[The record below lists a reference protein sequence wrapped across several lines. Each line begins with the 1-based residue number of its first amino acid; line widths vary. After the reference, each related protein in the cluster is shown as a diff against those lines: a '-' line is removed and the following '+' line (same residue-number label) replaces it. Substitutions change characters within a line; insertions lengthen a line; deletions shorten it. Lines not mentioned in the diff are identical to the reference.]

1 MRLPALLTKPSVP
14 PMEHAPARAASF
26 ERVGPAEPAS
36 PVVVSVPHAGRDYP
50 AAMIPM
56 LRVAPSKLLPLED
69 RFIDLAAEGVTNAG
83 ATLLTAR
90 RARAWIDLNRA
101 EEELD
106 AAMVEG
112 AATGLS
118 DTPKVRGGLGL
129 VPRRLPGVGEL
140 WRGRLKAADVA
151 QRIAEDHRPY
161 HAALAEALAAARARF
176 GIALLI
182 DLHSMPPV
190 KGSAWRV
197 PPRIVLGDRFGR
209 TAAPRFT
216 ARLAALAQAAGL
228 PVAENS
234 PYSGGHILER
244 HGDPARG
251 IHAIQV
257 EVDRSLYL
265 APGLREPSPKAVV
278 GVARLVEAMTAA
290 LADEAL
296 GGSLPIA
303 AE

>member
-1 MRLPALLTKPSVP
+1 MVD
-14 PMEHAPARAASF
+14 APVNGASF
-26 ERVGPAEPAS
+26 ERFGPAQPTS

-50 AAMIPM
+50 PAMTAM
-56 LRVAPSKLLPLED
+56 LRVAPAKLLPLED
-69 RFIDLAAEGVTNAG
+69 RFVDLVAAGVVERG
-83 ATLLTAR
+83 ATLFVAR

-101 EEELD
+101 EDEVD
-106 AAMVEG
+106 PAMVEG
-112 AATGLS
+112 SAAGLS

-140 WRGRLKAADVA
+140 WRGRLEAADVA
-151 QRIAEDHRPY
+151 QRIATDHRPY
-161 HAALAEALAAARARF
+161 HAALGEALAAARARF
-176 GIALLI
+176 GIALLL

-190 KGSAWRV
+190 RGSAWRV

-216 ARLAALAQAAGL
+216 ARLGAVAQAAGL
-228 PVAENS
+228 PVADNS

-251 IHAIQV
+251 VHAIQV
-257 EVDRSLYL
+257 EIDRSLYL
-265 APGLREPSPKAVV
+265 APGLREPNAKGVV
-278 GVARLVEAMTAA
+278 GVARLAEAMVAA

-296 GGSLPIA
+296 GGSLPVA